1 MGLSGLIPMPV
12 GERHR
17 VARYCIRC
25 AVCDVEYQSAKNDR
39 RIRTCSPA
47 CRQRLRYLRKLGP
60 VRVRARI
67 AVAEESIVQMRR
79 VLVLTG

>member
-1 MGLSGLIPMPV
+1 MAL

-17 VARYCIRC
+17 EARYRIRC
-25 AVCDVEYQSAKNDR
+25 VVCDVEYMSATTDHR
-39 RIRTCSPA
+39 ARTCSPA

-67 AVAEESIVQMRR
+67 AVAEENIVQMRR